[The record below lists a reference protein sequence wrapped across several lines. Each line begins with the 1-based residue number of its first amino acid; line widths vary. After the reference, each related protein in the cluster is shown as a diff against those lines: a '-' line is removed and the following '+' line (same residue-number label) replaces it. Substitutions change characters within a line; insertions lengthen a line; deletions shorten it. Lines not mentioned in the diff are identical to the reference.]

1 MESERTRRIRE
12 EVLAA
17 NERLERG
24 ETSLLE
30 VLSELEL
37 ERAHTAATRSD
48 RERKVEAQ
56 LRGLV
61 EVAAASAGAHRLE
74 DVLDIAA
81 ERALTAIGAASI
93 SVSRWDHGSQRVQT
107 LINVGELGAGEERF
121 PDAEWYPLDSFPT
134 LAAVLEQGGR
144 LVSAVDDPRTDTA
157 MRELMLSLDKESSLS
172 VPIVF
177 DGKTWGELWATT
189 ATGSP
194 RFTERDATFLH
205 AIADQVAAA
214 IGRAE
219 LFARIEALAY
229 CDPLTGLAN
238 RRALEE
244 ALDTAFLDDGP
255 GPALLLCD
263 IDDLKDVNDA
273 HGHEAGDRL
282 IARVATALGG
292 AVAGREGAMVARIG
306 GDEFCLLLPGAG
318 AEDGVEVAK
327 AAAARLDGDGPP
339 ARISCGV
346 AVRTDRSL
354 RPTELLRAAD
364 AAQYRAKRAGALV
377 ELAEAADVAGPSW
390 PEHAEGGRSYRR
402 KAGAEAAYAAELLEL
417 LDGMADA
424 GAEERLRALTERLRE
439 SAG

>member
-1 MESERTRRIRE
+1 
-12 EVLAA
+12 
-17 NERLERG
+17 
-24 ETSLLE
+24 
-30 VLSELEL
+30 
-37 ERAHTAATRSD
+37 
-48 RERKVEAQ
+48 VEAQ
-56 LRGLV
+56 LRALV
-61 EVAAASAGAHRLE
+61 EVAAAAAGAHRLE

-93 SVSRWDHGSQRVQT
+93 SVSRWDHGAQRVQT
-107 LINVGELGAGEERF
+107 LINVGQLGAGEERL
-121 PDAEWYPLDSFPT
+121 PVDEWYPLDSFPT

-244 ALDTAFLDDGP
+244 ALDTAFLDDGA

-282 IARVATALGG
+282 IGRVATALGA

-306 GDEFCLLLPGAG
+306 GDEFCVLLPGGSAD
-318 AEDGVEVAK
+318 DGVEVART
-327 AAAARLDGDGPP
+327 AALRLQGDGPP

-354 RPTELLRAAD
+354 RPTELLRSAD
-364 AAQYRAKRAGALV
+364 AAQYRAKRAGDLV
-377 ELAEAADVAGPSW
+377 ELAEAADVAGPSR
-390 PEHAEGGRSYRR
+390 PEQPQGGRTYRR
-402 KAGAEAAYAAELLEL
+402 KAGTEAAFAAEMLEL
-417 LDGMADA
+417 LDSMGGADV
-424 GAEERLRALTERLRE
+424 EERLRALTERLRE

>member
-1 MESERTRRIRE
+1 MESPRTRQIRE

-37 ERAHTAATRSD
+37 ERANTAATRSD
-48 RERKVEAQ
+48 RERRVEAQ
-56 LRGLV
+56 LRALV
-61 EVAAASAGAHRLE
+61 EVAAAAAGAHRLE

-81 ERALTAIGAASI
+81 ERALTAIGAASLSI
-93 SVSRWDHGSQRVQT
+93 SRWERDAARVRT
-107 LINVGELGAGEERF
+107 LINVGQLAPGEERL
-121 PDAEWYPLDSFPT
+121 PRDEWYPLDDFPT

-144 LVSAVDDPRTDTA
+144 LVSAVDDPRTDAA
-157 MRELMLSLDKESSLS
+157 MKELMLSLDKESSLS
-172 VPIVF
+172 VPIVL

-194 RFTERDATFLH
+194 RFTERDASFLH

-219 LFARIEALAY
+219 LFQRIEALAY
-229 CDPLTGLAN
+229 EDPLTGLAN

-244 ALDTAFLDDGP
+244 ALDAAFLDEGP

-282 IARVATALGG
+282 IGRVARSLG
-292 AVAGREGAMVARIG
+292 AAADAYEGALVARIG
-306 GDEFCLLLPGAG
+306 GDEFCVLLPRGSTA
-318 AEDGVEVAK
+318 DGSDVASR
-327 AAAARLDGDGPP
+327 AAARLRRDGPA

-346 AVRTDRSL
+346 AVRSDRAL

-364 AAQYRAKRAGALV
+364 AAQYRAKRAGRLV
-377 ELAEAADVAGPSW
+377 ELAVAADIAGP
-390 PEHAEGGRSYRR
+390 ETFQGGRSYRR
-402 KAGAEAAYAAELLEL
+402 KPGAEAAFAAELLEL
-417 LDGMADA
+417 LERMGGA
-424 GAEERLRALTERLRE
+424 GAEERLGALVRRLRE
-439 SAG
+439 SAEAA